1 MTILPTIILVICV
14 ICGTPTLSAAL
25 FSLILRMEGR
35 RRICRRGDIA
45 SVSRASCGLLPSA
58 LLHRPPPW

>member
-25 FSLILRMEGR
+25 FSLRFKNGR
-35 RRICRRGDIA
+35 PKENMPARRY
-45 SVSRASCGLLPSA
+45 SVRVSCIVRLVA
-58 LLHRPPPW
+58 